1 MNETPS
7 NTGMGPDEPVG
18 STRSN
23 HRSRNM
29 VIFGG
34 LALVL
39 VAGVI
44 LAGVIPTGD
53 RAGTTATDP
62 SASATPG
69 ATPSATATDDP
80 TDDPTTD
87 PSVSP
92 SATATD
98 DPTDDPTTDPSASP
112 SSTATD
118 DPTEEP
124 VAVTTCAE
132 GGACAV
138 GDTGP
143 GGGIV
148 FYVASSPFTCAPDR
162 GFRCTYL
169 EAGTPIGKSY
179 LCDPNTYSQLRPY
192 DGIGLGSQN
201 TYLAIDCPDGTLQ
214 AVKEMTAGGKSDWFV
229 PSKDEMQLAYD
240 NREVIGL
247 SVGKN
252 FAYWSSSL
260 GNAGGTA
267 KTFRTDINYWN
278 SNYYAGS
285 SFRAIPMRNF

>member
-18 STRSN
+18 SKRSGQ
-23 HRSRNM
+23 RNRNI
-29 VIFGG
+29 VILGG

-69 ATPSATATDDP
+69 AT
-80 TDDPTTD
+80 
-87 PSVSP
+87 P

-214 AVKEMTAGGKSDWFV
+214 AVKDMTAGGKSDWFV
-229 PSKDEMQLAYD
+229 PSRDEMQLAYD

-267 KTFRTDINYWN
+267 ETFRTDINYWN

-285 SFRAIPMRNF
+285 SSFRAIPMRNF

>member
-1 MNETPS
+1 VNETPS

-18 STRSN
+18 SKRSGQ
-23 HRSRNM
+23 RNRNI
-29 VIFGG
+29 VILGG

-44 LAGVIPTGD
+44 LAGVFPTGD

-62 SASATPG
+62 SAS

-87 PSVSP
+87 PSASATP

-98 DPTDDPTTDPSASP
+98 DPTDDPTTDPSASS

-118 DPTEEP
+118 DSIEEP

-162 GFRCTYL
+162 GSTCTYL

-229 PSKDEMQLAYD
+229 PSRDEMQLAYD

-247 SVGKN
+247 SVGQN

-260 GNAGGTA
+260 GNSGGTA
-267 KTFRTDINYWN
+267 ETFRTDINYWN

-285 SFRAIPMRNF
+285 SSFRAIPMRNF

>member
-1 MNETPS
+1 
-7 NTGMGPDEPVG
+7 MGPDEPVG
-18 STRSN
+18 SKRSGQ
-23 HRSRNM
+23 RNRNI
-29 VIFGG
+29 VILGG

-44 LAGVIPTGD
+44 LAGVFPTGD

-62 SASATPG
+62 SPTASPSASATVEASIEETVEETVE
-69 ATPSATATDDP
+69 ATVEETVEAT
-80 TDDPTTD
+80 
-87 PSVSP
+87 VEE
-92 SATATD
+92 TA
-98 DPTDDPTTDPSASP
+98 
-112 SSTATD
+112 
-118 DPTEEP
+118 
-124 VAVTTCAE
+124 CAE

-162 GFRCTYL
+162 GSTCTYL

-179 LCDPNTYSQLRPY
+179 LCDPNTYSRLRPY
-192 DGIGLGSQN
+192 EGIGLGSQN
-201 TYLAIDCPDGTLQ
+201 TYLATYCPDGTLQ

-229 PSKDEMQLAYD
+229 PSRDEMQLAYD

-247 SVGKN
+247 SVGQN

-267 KTFRTDINYWN
+267 ETFRTDINYWN

-285 SFRAIPMRNF
+285 SSFRAIPMRNF

>member
-18 STRSN
+18 SSRSG
-23 HRSRNM
+23 HRNRNI
-29 VIFGG
+29 VILGG

-53 RAGTTATDP
+53 RAGAMLGTSP
-62 SASATPG
+62 SASATP
-69 ATPSATATDDP
+69 
-80 TDDPTTD
+80 
-87 PSVSP
+87 
-92 SATATD
+92 
-98 DPTDDPTTDPSASP
+98 SASTTVEATVEATVEETVEATVEETVEE
-112 SSTATD
+112 TA
-118 DPTEEP
+118 
-124 VAVTTCAE
+124 CAE
-132 GGACAV
+132 GGECQV

-162 GFRCTYL
+162 GSTCTYL

-179 LCDPNTYSQLRPY
+179 LCDPNTYSRLRPY
-192 DGIGLGSQN
+192 EGIGLGSQN
-201 TYLAIDCPDGTLQ
+201 TYLATYCPDGTLQ

-229 PSKDEMQLAYD
+229 PSRDEMQLAYD

-247 SVGKN
+247 SVGQN

-260 GNAGGTA
+260 GNSGGTA
-267 KTFRTDINYWN
+267 ETFRTDINYWN

-285 SFRAIPMRNF
+285 SSFRAIPMRNF

>member
-1 MNETPS
+1 
-7 NTGMGPDEPVG
+7 MGPDSPVG

-23 HRSRNM
+23 HRSRNI
-29 VIFGG
+29 VILGG

-44 LAGVIPTGD
+44 LAGVFPTGD

-62 SASATPG
+62 SASATP
-69 ATPSATATDDP
+69 SA
-80 TDDPTTD
+80 
-87 PSVSP
+87 
-92 SATATD
+92 
-98 DPTDDPTTDPSASP
+98 
-112 SSTATD
+112 TATD

-124 VAVTTCAE
+124 VAVTTCAD

-162 GFRCTYL
+162 GSTCTYL

-192 DGIGLGSQN
+192 NGIGLGSQN

-229 PSKDEMQLAYD
+229 PSRDEMQLAYD
-240 NREVIGL
+240 NRQVIGL

-260 GNAGGTA
+260 GNASGTA
-267 KTFRTDINYWN
+267 ETFRTDINYWN

-285 SFRAIPMRNF
+285 SSFRAIPMRNF